1 MADDTMPMGVRVKLS
16 AMMFLQFMM
25 IAVWWVPLAAYLDTL
40 GIAGAMKSTI
50 LSTMAFGCLV
60 SPLVGMVADRHF
72 NGEKVLMVLNVLSGI
87 LLIIGAR
94 ITEPVPLFVV
104 LLLTMLCY
112 MPTWGL
118 TSAIAMANSP
128 SEQFPQIRVFGSIG
142 WVCAAVFSVIAV
154 KLMGVETFDGT
165 ALPLYCAAGTSF
177 LGAVVALTLPGTPP
191 PAKGQ
196 EASVVDALGLRS
208 FGLMKDR
215 YFAIFMIISTLVMI
229 PFAIYWSYCS
239 TFLMAKGFKFL
250 TLTMNLGQF
259 AEMFFMLMVTVALK
273 KMGVKWAMVTGLGA
287 LLVRYIAFYLGGV
300 MGIQALYFV
309 AILVHGIIYGF
320 FFVGGQIYV
329 NNKAPREIQAQAQGF
344 LFLVTFGV
352 GLTTGNYFNGWLIG
366 KYSTVVENV
375 TTYDWS
381 TIWGVTAVISLV
393 LLVALAV
400 FFKDDSGTGSEKAPA
415 EAPAG
420 DAVPA

>member
-1 MADDTMPMGVRVKLS
+1 MSEQTMSMNARIKLS

-25 IAVWWVPLAAYLDTL
+25 IAVWWVPLAAYLDAL
-40 GIAGAMKSTI
+40 GITGAMKSTV

-87 LLIIGAR
+87 LLIVAAK
-94 ITEPVPLFVV
+94 ITAPMPLFLI
-104 LLLTMLCY
+104 LLAVMLCY

-142 WVCAAVFSVIAV
+142 WVCAAVFSVVAL
-154 KLMGVETFDGT
+154 KLMKVPAFDGT
-165 ALPLYCAAGTSF
+165 ALPLYCAAGCSF
-177 LGAVVALTLPGTPP
+177 LGAVIALTLPPTPP

-196 EASVVDALGLRS
+196 PASVIDALGLRS
-208 FGLMKDR
+208 FGLMKDKN
-215 YFAIFMIISTLVMI
+215 FAIFITISTLVMI
-229 PFAIYWSYCS
+229 PFGIYWSYCS
-239 TFLMAKGFKFL
+239 TFLKAEGFTYL

-259 AEMFFMLMVTVALK
+259 AEMFFMLMVTVALR

-287 LLVRYIAFYLGGV
+287 LLVRYIAFYMGSV
-300 MGIQALYFV
+300 MDIQALYFV
-309 AILVHGIIYGF
+309 AILVHGVIYGF

-329 NNKAPREIQAQAQGF
+329 NNKAPKELQAQAQGF

-352 GLTTGNYFNGWLIG
+352 GLTSGNYINGWLIERA
-366 KYSTVVENV
+366 KTVVGDV
-375 TTYDWS
+375 TTYDWG
-381 TIWGVTAVISLV
+381 TVWGITAITSLV
-393 LLVALAV
+393 LLVAMAV
-400 FFKDDSGTGSEKAPA
+400 VFKDDTAEAAPA
-415 EAPAG
+415 EPEAAS
-420 DAVPA
+420 A